1 MSSNEFDAVPNYGHE
16 PQHDRH
22 WNKGIVAGLSAG
34 LVLAL
39 AGDAYLLKRSSDTN
53 DQMAQM
59 QADTQTKITKLGD
72 ATTDLLQQRLKA
84 LDDEISAAMK
94 GANATT
100 TSALKRT
107 QAEALKQSQELAKR
121 LPGATLAEV
130 AGSDVLLAT
139 PLAKAHLYK
148 TMGAAAIDM
157 ESHISAEIAATH
169 GIPFASCRVI
179 IDAADRTLPPATTQ
193 ALDSNGAVDV
203 LAVTRSV
210 IQRPS
215 QIPDLIRTAF
225 DAYFAE
231 YALRKGRKR
240 LGPGFVSPF
249 VKERVGQREFAGQ
262 PGMSGEFLR
271 PMAPIC
277 GTP

>member
-1 MSSNEFDAVPNYGHE
+1 MPRHIIAVTSLAREALIARGNGVSVVCSQSCRLGAALNGALSPGVC
-16 PQHDRH
+16 
-22 WNKGIVAGLSAG
+22 GIISFGISGGLHPELVAGDWVVASA
-34 LVLAL
+34 VRY
-39 AGDAYLLKRSSDTN
+39 GDRVF
-53 DQMAQM
+53 
-59 QADTQTKITKLGD
+59 
-72 ATTDLLQQRLKA
+72 ATDSKWT
-84 LDDEISAAMK
+84 
-94 GANATT
+94 
-100 TSALKRT
+100 
-107 QAEALKQSQELAKR
+107 QELAKR
-121 LPGATLAEV
+121 LPGAILAEV

-148 TMGAAAIDM
+148 TTGAAAIDM

-231 YALRKGRKR
+231 YALRKGRKG

-249 VKERVGQREFAGQ
+249 VKEYVGQREFADQ
-262 PGMSGEFLR
+262 PAMSSEFLP
-271 PMAPIC
+271 PMATIC

>member
-1 MSSNEFDAVPNYGHE
+1 V
-16 PQHDRH
+16 
-22 WNKGIVAGLSAG
+22 
-34 LVLAL
+34 
-39 AGDAYLLKRSSDTN
+39 
-53 DQMAQM
+53 
-59 QADTQTKITKLGD
+59 
-72 ATTDLLQQRLKA
+72 
-84 LDDEISAAMK
+84 
-94 GANATT
+94 
-100 TSALKRT
+100 
-107 QAEALKQSQELAKR
+107 
-121 LPGATLAEV
+121 
-130 AGSDVLLAT
+130 
-139 PLAKAHLYK
+139 AKAHLYK
-148 TMGAAAIDM
+148 TTGAAAIDM

-249 VKERVGQREFAGQ
+249 VKEHVAQREFADQ
-262 PGMSGEFLR
+262 PAMSSEFLP